1 MRARSQHGSVEII
14 VQKAAFGLAVFFHM
28 RRSAAHWRGAAGW
41 RKVPDQAAWEVLRSA
56 QRSHRTLKRLEHQTG
71 TAASPLEAA
80 TGFAA
85 RPLIGAVRIET
96 SLGD

>member
-56 QRSHRTLKRLEHQTG
+56 QRSHRTLKRLGHQTG
-71 TAASPLEAA
+71 TAAPRYCIHRSDSDRPPLDCNPRADY
-80 TGFAA
+80 G
-85 RPLIGAVRIET
+85 
-96 SLGD
+96 